1 MIKVDF
7 WGVKMISLLHKRVG
21 QNYDSITWGGM
32 PKWLQ
37 YYIGGWGV
45 SRDPQKWLRNMCT
58 TPNHHHH
65 YHTKSKKPLTT
76 SLPIFSIPFSQD
88 SLELGRDK
96 DSRSSFDLDKSVRN
110 WEHSSFSVISVGVF
124 KCIYFLCAY
133 FLGLSCCPE
142 KKETPILFFAVRA
155 LLMLIKF

>member
-1 MIKVDF
+1 MN
-7 WGVKMISLLHKRVG
+7 S
-21 QNYDSITWGGM
+21 DSEEA
-32 PKWLQ
+32 
-37 YYIGGWGV
+37 
-45 SRDPQKWLRNMCT
+45 PQLILPCHQHDRTKNALT
-58 TPNHHHH
+58 TPHPCPSYSHNHHHH
-65 YHTKSKKPLTT
+65 YHAKSKKPLTT

-110 WEHSSFSVISVGVF
+110 WEHSSLSVISVGVF

-155 LLMLIKF
+155 LLMLIKLSEF